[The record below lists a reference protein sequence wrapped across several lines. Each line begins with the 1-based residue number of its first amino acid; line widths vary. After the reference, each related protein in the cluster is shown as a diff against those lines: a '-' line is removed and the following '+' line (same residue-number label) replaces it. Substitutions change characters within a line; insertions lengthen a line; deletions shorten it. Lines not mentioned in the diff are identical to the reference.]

1 MQAWAVVEHGKDL
14 QSVELPMPDPVGTE
28 VLVEVTHCG
37 ICHSDLHIWE
47 GFYDLGGGKRL
58 NMGDR
63 GMVLPQALGH
73 EIAGR
78 VAKLGPDAVG
88 VAVGDLRVVYPW
100 VGCGHCTQCLAEQ
113 DHMCPNLRP
122 LGVLQP
128 GGFATHVVAPH
139 PRHLVDPG
147 TLDPAVAA
155 TYACSGITV
164 LSAIRKVMPLPP
176 EEPLVLVGAGGLG
189 LNAISVLRALG
200 HLNIVVVDLGAEKR
214 QAALDAGARAVVD
227 GAGEGVTAR
236 ILAACGGPVAAVIDM
251 VNGSATAAFAFA
263 ALRKGGKLVQVG
275 LFGGELTVPLPSM
288 AMRALTVQGSF
299 VGSPGDL
306 RDLVGLAQEGG
317 VEPLPVT
324 ELPKDQANAALMRL
338 RDGAVKGRIVLRSSV
353 A

>member
-1 MQAWAVVEHGKDL
+1 
-14 QSVELPMPDPVGTE
+14 
-28 VLVEVTHCG
+28 
-37 ICHSDLHIWE
+37 
-47 GFYDLGGGKRL
+47 
-58 NMGDR
+58 
-63 GMVLPQALGH
+63 
-73 EIAGR
+73 

-88 VAVGDLRVVYPW
+88 VAVGDVRVVYPW
-100 VGCGHCTQCLAEQ
+100 VGCGHCAQCVAEQ
-113 DHMCPNLRP
+113 DHMCPSLRP
-122 LGVLQP
+122 LGVMQT

-164 LSAIRKVMPLPP
+164 LSAIRKVLPLPP

-200 HLNIVVVDLGAEKR
+200 HANIVVVDIGAEKR
-214 QAALDAGARAVVD
+214 QAALDAGARTAVD
-227 GAGEGVTAR
+227 GSGEGMTAR
-236 ILAACGGPVAAVIDM
+236 ILEACGGPVAGVIDM

-275 LFGGELTVPLPSM
+275 LFGGELTVPLPTM

-306 RDLVGLAQEGG
+306 RDLVALAQDDG

-324 ELPKDQANAALMRL
+324 EVPKDQANAALMRL
-338 RDGAVKGRIVLRSSV
+338 RDGAVKGRIVLRSS
-353 A
+353 AA